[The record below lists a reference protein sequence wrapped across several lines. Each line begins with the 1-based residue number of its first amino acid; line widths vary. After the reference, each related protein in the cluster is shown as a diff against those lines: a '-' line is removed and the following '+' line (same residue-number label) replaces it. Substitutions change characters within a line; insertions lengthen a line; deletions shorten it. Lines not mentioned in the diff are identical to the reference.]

1 MSGQEHN
8 ADKAWPF
15 RPDHEQFGALR
26 PPALRPATV
35 SSRGRHR
42 GGAVTGACEQIAA
55 IWDQPHR
62 GAATVAAVRAELGA
76 TIRRLRDD
84 ELPAV
89 ISWAHD
95 QLRQGRYQFWIVF
108 SLSYIERDARDLAC
122 GDCASEVH
130 GSAGDRWRYRV
141 IHTSTCPW
149 WRLYQAGQVRG
160 RVPCGAVVTHRG
172 PYKRRP
178 GGLT

>member
-42 GGAVTGACEQIAA
+42 GRAVTGACEQIAA

-62 GAATVAAVRAELGA
+62 GAATVAAARAELGA

-141 IHTSTCPW
+141 SIPPP
-149 WRLYQAGQVRG
+149 ARG
-160 RVPCGAVVTHRG
+160 GA
-172 PYKRRP
+172 YIRP
-178 GGLT
+178 GKCAAASRAAPSSRTAGPTSGVPET